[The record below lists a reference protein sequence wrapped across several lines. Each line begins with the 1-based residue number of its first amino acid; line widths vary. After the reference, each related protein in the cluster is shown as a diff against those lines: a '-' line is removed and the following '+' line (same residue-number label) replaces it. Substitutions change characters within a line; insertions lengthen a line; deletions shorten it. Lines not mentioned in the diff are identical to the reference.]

1 MIPTHCDV
9 AVIGG
14 GIVGLAT
21 AMALTERT
29 RAMVVVLEAEDR
41 LAAHQTG
48 HNSGVIHSG
57 LYYKPGSLKA
67 QNCVAGREA
76 LYHFCAAHGIAHER
90 CGKVVIAVDK
100 RELPRLDELE
110 LRGRANGLQ
119 GLRHLGPEEIR
130 EHEPHARGIAGLFVP
145 DTGIVDYTAV
155 SEACAGCVR
164 AAGGTIVTGARVTAC
179 RRDPSPGG
187 TAPDLVLE
195 TARGVLRCGALVN
208 CAGLHSD
215 RVARLCGVEP
225 DVRIVPFRGEYYD
238 LVPQKRGLVRN
249 LIYPL
254 PDPRFPFLGV
264 HFTRMV
270 RGGVEAGPNAVLALK
285 REGYGRTDFSLHDA
299 AELFAY
305 TGFWRMGLRHWRM
318 GLHESLRST
327 STGAFVA
334 ALRRLVPEITSADV
348 VRSGAGVRA
357 QALGPDGKLCDDFII
372 VEAERMVHVL
382 NAPSPAATA
391 AITNRARDRH
401 ARCGA
406 VRAGRTLIPPRAAG
420 LRPPPPSPCGAQTGA
435 PRRILPPPD
444 IESCARFAPDAA
456 VMVGFWFAPATGPD
470 PPGPTEENR
479 R

>member
-1 MIPTHCDV
+1 MGAALNVIPDRCDI

-29 RAMVVVLEAEDR
+29 RAAVVVLEAEDR

-76 LYHFCAAHGIAHER
+76 LYRFCVEHGIAHER
-90 CGKVVIAVDK
+90 CGKVVLAVH
-100 RELPRLDELE
+100 EHESPRLEELE
-110 LRGRANGLQ
+110 RRGRANGLA
-119 GLRHLGPEEIR
+119 GLVRLDPGAIR
-130 EHEPHARGIAGLFVP
+130 EREPHARGLAGLFVP

-155 SEACAGCVR
+155 TEAYAACVR
-164 AAGGTIVTGARVTAC
+164 AAGGSVVTGARVTAC

-187 TAPDLVLE
+187 AAPGIVLE
-195 TARGVLRCGALVN
+195 TPRGTLRCGALVN

-225 DVRIVPFRGEYYD
+225 GVCIVPFRGEYYD
-238 LVPQKRGLVRN
+238 LFAERQHLVRN
-249 LIYPL
+249 LVYPV
-254 PDPRFPFLGV
+254 PDPAFPFLGV

-270 RGGVEAGPNAVLALK
+270 GGGVEAGPNAVLALK
-285 REGYGRTDFSLHDA
+285 REGYGRADFSLRDT

-305 TGFWRMGLRHWRM
+305 AGFWRMGLRHWRM
-318 GLHESLRST
+318 GLQESWRST

-334 ALRRLVPEITSADV
+334 ALRRLVPEITRADV
-348 VRSGAGVRA
+348 RRAGAGVRA
-357 QALGPDGKLCDDFII
+357 QALQPDGRLSDDFLI

-391 AITNRARDRH
+391 SITI
-401 ARCGA
+401 
-406 VRAGRTLIPPRAAG
+406 GRTIAARAAERFG
-420 LRPPPPSPCGAQTGA
+420 LM
-435 PRRILPPPD
+435 PRDGGSTPER
-444 IESCARFAPDAA
+444 
-456 VMVGFWFAPATGPD
+456 
-470 PPGPTEENR
+470 
-479 R
+479 